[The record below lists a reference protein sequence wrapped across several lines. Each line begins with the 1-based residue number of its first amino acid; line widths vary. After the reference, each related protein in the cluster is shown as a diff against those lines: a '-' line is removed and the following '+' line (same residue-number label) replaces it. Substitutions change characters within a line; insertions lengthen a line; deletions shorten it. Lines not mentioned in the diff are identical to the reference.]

1 MADASGHLP
10 LRKESMATT
19 PPWISLSH
27 RGRKEALPR
36 SADRVA
42 QMSRLLQT
50 TADASDMTV
59 SIHLPSEHGTL
70 LVALEGDNA
79 FIGLVAPDGVYQY
92 VADADAERECDFII
106 GGQRT
111 AIDARYVLPVMTAI
125 AVLAPW
131 VAGADP
137 LSESAWERQ

>member
-1 MADASGHLP
+1 MADASGRLP
-10 LRKESMATT
+10 LRKESMTTT
-19 PPWISLSH
+19 PPGISPSH

-36 SADRVA
+36 AGDRVG

-50 TADASDMTV
+50 TADASDVTV

-70 LVALEGDNA
+70 LVALEGGNA
-79 FIGLVAPDGVYQY
+79 FTGLAAPDDVCQY
-92 VADADAERECDFII
+92 VADPDADGECDFII

-111 AIDARYVLPVMTAI
+111 AIDGRYVLPVMTAI